1 MKIRELFEAYG
12 DLPPEALKIL
22 QAEGTKLVHYLNKQ
36 TEFNFRLTMDRY
48 TARINSESKFPAVML
63 SGQMTDFVVGDN
75 MIRPTLEMSVIVD
88 VDKSSKDTLAQV
100 SSYMGYA
107 HNRPNPFGSTPWY
120 FNTHGRYTTDHKI
133 TLHRFEDRPR
143 QIAGHSGSKY
153 DPRAAFDARRTPA
166 AVARSSRM
174 AGHQFASDIGGSS
187 SNYRES
193 APVVTPL
200 NRLTMTQAFGSKA
213 LNVTKELGIDLV
225 EKPNYWRDLEQ
236 NTVHYDDIGEAEMEL
251 GSSFKAYG
259 GDEIYANYGGS
270 DKPKG
275 PLASVKKMPA
285 ESMFIVQFDDGSEYL
300 ADQTGASTY
309 IRNWV
314 KIA

>member
-1 MKIRELFEAYG
+1 MIGRAVIEPA
-12 DLPPEALKIL
+12 P
-22 QAEGTKLVHYLNKQ
+22 
-36 TEFNFRLTMDRY
+36 
-48 TARINSESKFPAVML
+48 NSS
-63 SGQMTDFVVGDN
+63 
-75 MIRPTLEMSVIVD
+75 
-88 VDKSSKDTLAQV
+88 
-100 SSYMGYA
+100 
-107 HNRPNPFGSTPWY
+107 
-120 FNTHGRYTTDHKI
+120 
-133 TLHRFEDRPR
+133 FEDRPR

-193 APVVTPL
+193 APAVTPL

-259 GDEIYANYGGS
+259 GDEIYGPIN
-270 DKPKG
+270 KPTG
-275 PLASVKKMPA
+275 PLATVRNMPA